1 MAQAEQDISEYR
13 VTAGELPRQVSWRA
27 PIMLAIAAGLQI
39 TVAMGP
45 MASQL
50 GNIQP
55 LVWALAALMGLIQ
68 CFFIAELAVHFP
80 RRSGGTA
87 TYAHEAFGR
96 RAGWVCALSSWA
108 YWFAWTPGV
117 AVNLILASS
126 YLRSTF
132 FPHASTIL
140 ISLVLGLMLYA
151 LNACGISINV
161 KVSATLIVLTAIPLI
176 LLLVAPLFNPSL
188 FHGAYV
194 WPAHFPSGEGSTVNL
209 VIKWLFVAV
218 WSAYGAE
225 MSSTIFAE
233 SRASKSTIVRGMAIA
248 GVACLIAFTVIP
260 FVMTGIVGAGGL
272 GSDPSTVFLVPAR
285 AVLGSAG
292 AKITGLMLA
301 GALAVGAQA
310 YIISSSRTLYQMSC
324 DGYMPRFVLRVNR
337 FGSPY
342 GGIVFDATVIV
353 LLVGIFGTNV
363 INVVAAANVGYLVVF
378 VILPVVFVVI
388 RHRRRRAGGKLAMPR
403 WLTPVAALFAV
414 VNAALLVAGG
424 VLWGTQIW
432 LTGVAVL
439 LVIFPL
445 MLIRRWEDQATRRR
459 RSAVGR

>member
-1 MAQAEQDISEYR
+1 MTQAPDLSRYQIAE
-13 VTAGELPRQVSWRA
+13 AGLPKQVSWRA
-27 PIMLAIAAGLQI
+27 PILLAIAAGLQI

-50 GNIQP
+50 GNMQP
-55 LVWALAALMGLIQ
+55 VVWLLAALMGLIQ

-80 RRSGGTA
+80 GRAGGTA
-87 TYAHEAFGR
+87 TYAHEAFGHR
-96 RAGWVCALSSWA
+96 TGWLCALSSWA

-140 ISLVLGLMLYA
+140 ISLILGFLLYA
-151 LNACGISINV
+151 LNSCGISINV
-161 KVSATLIVLTAIPLI
+161 RVSAVLIVLTAIPLI
-176 LLLVAPLFNPSL
+176 VMLVAPLVRPSL
-188 FHGAYV
+188 FHGSYV
-194 WPAHFPSGEGSTVNL
+194 WPAHVPSGHGSVTSL
-209 VIKWLFVAV
+209 IIKWLFVAA

-233 SRASKSTIVRGMAIA
+233 CRSSKSAIVRGMAIA

-260 FVMTGIVGAGGL
+260 FVMTGVVGASGL
-272 GSDPSTVFLVPAR
+272 GSDPSAVFLVPAR
-285 AVLGSAG
+285 VVLGSAG

-342 GGIVFDATVIV
+342 GGIVFDATVIA

-363 INVVAAANVGYLVVF
+363 INVVAAANIGYLVVF
-378 VILPVVFVVI
+378 VILPLVFVVI
-388 RHRRRRAGGKLAMPR
+388 RRRQSRAGGTLAMPR
-403 WLTPVAALFAV
+403 WMTPVALLFAAA
-414 VNAALLVAGG
+414 NAVLLVAGG
-424 VLWGTQIW
+424 ALWGTQIW
-432 LTGVAVL
+432 LTGAAVL
-439 LVIFPL
+439 LVIVPL
-445 MLIRRWEDQATRRR
+445 MLIRRWEERRPPR
-459 RSAVGR
+459 Q